1 LRPGDSYATTLPPV
15 DGGRLRPFLE
25 PVTVVGTLLSILA
38 GLVSFISGDSDV
50 VLGVVVGL
58 SVQAI
63 ALLVQ
68 IILRLEANVARL
80 GRSGALLAKI
90 ESVPWLPD
98 RVDIF
103 CTDIATIEEKYPN
116 TLVPGALQRVLDG
129 LEVRLNEL
137 ERGHLYVDS
146 YDPGLKLELLKQSP
160 SILRTT
166 SLQPQ
171 DLVWHRSDVGRR
183 YWAAQLDALARGW
196 EIQRIFI
203 YDTWSGDLDSLAG
216 ERKSAGV
223 RVKRILTGELPSGLL
238 VDVTTWGNTHVYEW
252 RVRAEGTTTLDRF
265 SVNEVDIR
273 RCGDLFR
280 RIDDLAEA
288 F

>member
-1 LRPGDSYATTLPPV
+1 M
-15 DGGRLRPFLE
+15 
-25 PVTVVGTLLSILA
+25 
-38 GLVSFISGDSDV
+38 
-50 VLGVVVGL
+50 
-58 SVQAI
+58 
-63 ALLVQ
+63 
-68 IILRLEANVARL
+68 
-80 GRSGALLAKI
+80 
-90 ESVPWLPD
+90 
-98 RVDIF
+98 
-103 CTDIATIEEKYPN
+103 
-116 TLVPGALQRVLDG
+116 
-129 LEVRLNEL
+129 
-137 ERGHLYVDS
+137 
-146 YDPGLKLELLKQSP
+146 
-160 SILRTT
+160 RTT

-203 YDTWSGDLDSLAG
+203 YDTWSGDLDSLSG

-238 VDVTTWGNTHVYEW
+238 VDVTTWGNTHVYEQ
-252 RVRAEGTTTLDRF
+252 RVRVERTTTLDRF

>member
-1 LRPGDSYATTLPPV
+1 M
-15 DGGRLRPFLE
+15 
-25 PVTVVGTLLSILA
+25 VGTLLSILA

-68 IILRLEANVARL
+68 IILRLEGNVARL

-103 CTDIATIEEKYPN
+103 CTKRRDDRGE
-116 TLVPGALQRVLDG
+116 VPEHAGAG
-129 LEVRLNEL
+129 C
-137 ERGHLYVDS
+137 
-146 YDPGLKLELLKQSP
+146 GLKLELMKQSP

-183 YWAAQLDALARGW
+183 YWAMQLDALARGW

-203 YDTWSGDLDSLAG
+203 YDTWTADLDSLAG
-216 ERKSAGV
+216 KHKSAGV
-223 RVKRILTGELPSGLL
+223 RVKRILTGELPSGLV
-238 VDVTTWGNTHVYEW
+238 VDVTTWGNTHVYEQ
-252 RVRAEGTTTLDRF
+252 RVRVEGTTTLDRF